1 MYQSYYQFDA
11 RPFPAAPQG
20 DFYVPLESWEE
31 TLQTVARVIERAEG
45 PALVVGGVG
54 TGKSLL
60 CHLLA
65 SHYKN
70 VFQVALLSS
79 TRLCTSRALLQNLLF
94 ELGLPYRDCSE
105 GELRFSLL
113 EALSPTPENVHGM
126 LLIVDEAQSLP
137 RRLLEEIRMLTNLVR
152 GGESRVRLVLAGNT
166 RLEEQFAHPR
176 MESFNQRLACRCY
189 LETLTAEETGYYI
202 RTQLQ
207 SVNAGQPI
215 DIFDE
220 SAMAAIQKLTDGVPR
235 VINQLCD
242 HALLA
247 AAAQQVNRVDQ
258 RAIEMAWA
266 DLQQLPPP
274 LSADEPVADSSSVI
288 EFGQLEEFAGGSG
301 AADSQATIA
310 YPETVEVG
318 LLDELPAHPATA
330 ELSLREA
337 SDVIGPSLAEVPD
350 LQLLPVEQTPVE
362 QTPVEQTPVE
372 QTPVEQLPIEQLP
385 IEQTPVE
392 QLPVEQLPVEE
403 AKVDF
408 LSLADACPQDPGLQ
422 TAWIVQA
429 PVTHERDDAT
439 GRDPGML
446 ITRHDEQHGLNPD
459 HQPVSAEA
467 LERQRQLLDRFR
479 QA

>member
-1 MYQSYYQFDA
+1 MYQSYFQFDA
-11 RPFPAAPQG
+11 RPFPAAPQP

-31 TLQTVARVIERAEG
+31 TLRTVARVIERAEG

-65 SHYKN
+65 AHYQN

-94 ELGLPYRDCSE
+94 ELGLPYRERSE

-189 LETLTAEETGYYI
+189 LETLTTEETGYYI

-207 SVNAGQPI
+207 SVNAGQQI

-220 SAMAAIQKLTDGVPR
+220 SAIAAVQKLTDGVPR

-242 HALLA
+242 HVLLA
-247 AAAQQVNRVDQ
+247 AAVQQVDRVDQ
-258 RAIEMAWA
+258 RAVEMAWA
-266 DLQQLPPP
+266 DLQQLPPTFDT
-274 LSADEPVADSSSVI
+274 DEPVADSSSVI
-288 EFGQLEEFAGGSG
+288 EFGQLDEFVEDGGSDVG
-301 AADSQATIA
+301 QATIA

-318 LLDELPAHPATA
+318 LLDELPTDPGTPD
-330 ELSLREA
+330 LSVGEA
-337 SDVIGPSLAEVPD
+337 RDVIGPSFEEAPESQV
-350 LQLLPVEQTPVE
+350 
-362 QTPVEQTPVE
+362 
-372 QTPVEQLPIEQLP
+372 
-385 IEQTPVE
+385 
-392 QLPVEQLPVEE
+392 LPVEE
-403 AKVDF
+403 VPVEEVPMEEVPMEEVGGDF
-408 LSLADACPQDPGLQ
+408 LSLANACPQDPGLE

-429 PVTHERDDAT
+429 PSTDEINDAT
-439 GRDPGML
+439 AGDPGML
-446 ITRHDEQHGLNPD
+446 IIRHDEQHRLNPD

>member
-1 MYQSYYQFDA
+1 MYQSYFQFDA
-11 RPFPAAPQG
+11 RPFPAAPQP

-31 TLQTVARVIERAEG
+31 TLRTVARVIERAEG

-65 SHYKN
+65 AHYQN

-94 ELGLPYRDCSE
+94 ELGLPYRERSE

-113 EALSPTPENVHGM
+113 EALSPTSENVHGM

-189 LETLTAEETGYYI
+189 LETLTTEETGYYI

-207 SVNAGQPI
+207 SVNAGQQI

-220 SAMAAIQKLTDGVPR
+220 SAIAAVQKLTDGVPR

-242 HALLA
+242 HVLLA

-258 RAIEMAWA
+258 RAVEMAWA
-266 DLQQLPPP
+266 DLQQLPPT
-274 LSADEPVADSSSVI
+274 LDADEPVADSSSVI
-288 EFGQLEEFAGGSG
+288 EFGQLDEFVEDGGSDVG
-301 AADSQATIA
+301 QATIA

-318 LLDELPAHPATA
+318 LLDELPAHPGTP
-330 ELSLREA
+330 ELSVGEA
-337 SDVIGPSLAEVPD
+337 RDVIDPSFEEAPESQVLSSVEEVR
-350 LQLLPVEQTPVE
+350 VEEVRVE
-362 QTPVEQTPVE
+362 EV
-372 QTPVEQLPIEQLP
+372 
-385 IEQTPVE
+385 
-392 QLPVEQLPVEE
+392 PVEE
-403 AKVDF
+403 VPVEEVPVEEVPVEEVPVEEVPVEEVPVEEVPVEEVPVEEVPVEEVPGRFPVVGGRLPPGSRIGNGLDCPGSVD
-408 LSLADACPQDPGLQ
+408 
-422 TAWIVQA
+422 
-429 PVTHERDDAT
+429 
-439 GRDPGML
+439 GRN
-446 ITRHDEQHGLNPD
+446 Q
-459 HQPVSAEA
+459 
-467 LERQRQLLDRFR
+467 
-479 QA
+479 

>member
-1 MYQSYYQFDA
+1 MYQSYFQFDA
-11 RPFPAAPQG
+11 RPFPAAPQP

-31 TLQTVARVIERAEG
+31 TLRTVARVIERAEG

-65 SHYKN
+65 AHYQN

-94 ELGLPYRDCSE
+94 ELGLPYRERSE

-189 LETLTAEETGYYI
+189 LETLTTEETGYYI

-207 SVNAGQPI
+207 SVNAGQQI

-220 SAMAAIQKLTDGVPR
+220 SAIAAVQKLTDGVPR

-242 HALLA
+242 HVLLA
-247 AAAQQVNRVDQ
+247 AAVQQVDRVDQ
-258 RAIEMAWA
+258 RAVEMAWA
-266 DLQQLPPP
+266 DLQQLPPTFDT
-274 LSADEPVADSSSVI
+274 DEPVADSSSVI
-288 EFGQLEEFAGGSG
+288 EFGQLDEFVEDGGSDVG
-301 AADSQATIA
+301 QATIA

-318 LLDELPAHPATA
+318 LLDELPTDPGTPD
-330 ELSLREA
+330 LSVGEA
-337 SDVIGPSLAEVPD
+337 RDVIGPSFEEAPESQV
-350 LQLLPVEQTPVE
+350 
-362 QTPVEQTPVE
+362 
-372 QTPVEQLPIEQLP
+372 
-385 IEQTPVE
+385 
-392 QLPVEQLPVEE
+392 LPVEE
-403 AKVDF
+403 VPVEEVPVEEVPMEEVPMEEVGGDF
-408 LSLADACPQDPGLQ
+408 LSLANACPQDPGLE

-429 PVTHERDDAT
+429 PSTDEINDAT
-439 GRDPGML
+439 AGDPGML
-446 ITRHDEQHGLNPD
+446 IIRHDEQHRLNPD
-459 HQPVSAEA
+459 HQPVSAGA

>member
-1 MYQSYYQFDA
+1 MYQSYFQFDA
-11 RPFPAAPQG
+11 RPFPAAPQP

-31 TLQTVARVIERAEG
+31 TLRTVARVIERAEG

-65 SHYKN
+65 AHYQN

-94 ELGLPYRDCSE
+94 ELGLPYRERSE

-189 LETLTAEETGYYI
+189 LETLTTEETGYYI

-207 SVNAGQPI
+207 SVNAGQQI

-220 SAMAAIQKLTDGVPR
+220 SAIAAVQKLTDGVPR

-242 HALLA
+242 HVLLA
-247 AAAQQVNRVDQ
+247 AAVQQVDRVDQ
-258 RAIEMAWA
+258 RAVEMAWA
-266 DLQQLPPP
+266 DLQQLPPTFDT
-274 LSADEPVADSSSVI
+274 DEPVADSSSVI
-288 EFGQLEEFAGGSG
+288 EFGQLDEFVEDGGSDVG
-301 AADSQATIA
+301 QATIA

-318 LLDELPAHPATA
+318 LLDELPTDPGTPD
-330 ELSLREA
+330 LSVGEA
-337 SDVIGPSLAEVPD
+337 RDVIGPSFEEAPESQV
-350 LQLLPVEQTPVE
+350 
-362 QTPVEQTPVE
+362 
-372 QTPVEQLPIEQLP
+372 
-385 IEQTPVE
+385 
-392 QLPVEQLPVEE
+392 LPVEE
-403 AKVDF
+403 VPVEEVPVEEVPVEEVGVDF
-408 LSLADACPQDPGLQ
+408 LSLADACPQDPGLE

-429 PVTHERDDAT
+429 PSTDEINDAT
-439 GRDPGML
+439 AGDPGML
-446 ITRHDEQHGLNPD
+446 IIRHDEQHRLNPD
-459 HQPVSAEA
+459 HQPVSAGA

>member
-1 MYQSYYQFDA
+1 MYQSYFQFDA
-11 RPFPAAPQG
+11 RPFPAAPQP

-31 TLQTVARVIERAEG
+31 TLRTVARVIERAEG

-65 SHYKN
+65 AHYQN

-94 ELGLPYRDCSE
+94 ELGLPYRERSE

-189 LETLTAEETGYYI
+189 LETLTTEETGYYI

-207 SVNAGQPI
+207 SVNGGQQI

-220 SAMAAIQKLTDGVPR
+220 SAIAAVQKLTDGVPR

-242 HALLA
+242 HVLLA

-258 RAIEMAWA
+258 RAVEMAWA
-266 DLQQLPPP
+266 DLQQLPPTFD
-274 LSADEPVADSSSVI
+274 ADEPVGDSSSVI
-288 EFGQLEEFAGGSG
+288 EFGQLDEFVEDGGSDVG
-301 AADSQATIA
+301 QATIA

-318 LLDELPAHPATA
+318 LLDELPASPATPD
-330 ELSLREA
+330 LSVGEA
-337 SDVIGPSLAEVPD
+337 RDVIDPSFEEDSESQV
-350 LQLLPVEQTPVE
+350 
-362 QTPVEQTPVE
+362 
-372 QTPVEQLPIEQLP
+372 
-385 IEQTPVE
+385 
-392 QLPVEQLPVEE
+392 LPVEE
-403 AKVDF
+403 VPVEEVPVEEMPVEEVGENF
-408 LSLADACPQDPGLQ
+408 LSLADACPQDAGLE

-429 PVTHERDDAT
+429 PLTHEINDAT
-439 GRDPGML
+439 ASDPGML
-446 ITRHDEQHGLNPD
+446 IIRHDEEHRLNPD